1 MVVAVINEFLKI
13 MPTSHKKIIRNVI
26 FCSTKQLNRDF
37 GVICFSFRFYP
48 VSHHCLKCNS
58 LIHGLCNHVMRGHF
72 DYDEASYCQLSE
84 KLQKFVREFV
94 NDKMNSVA
102 EVKCLLFFLFN
113 ISYTYAF

>member
-37 GVICFSFRFYP
+37 GVICFSFQFYP

-72 DYDEASYCQLSE
+72 DYDETSYCQLSE